1 MHIEKGRDAAVNE
14 AYLFHPVF
22 LGGHFGSLF
31 ESKYIRPV
39 MDDRQL
45 QLLAIRGK
53 TDRQKKML
61 TLMRHLSAQDTMKYR
76 EFLIRNTVSELWLL
90 LMDEIA
96 DTERTG
102 VKKSV
107 EEQDRIMTMMTY
119 IRSHFQ
125 EKLTLEEIGSAAS
138 VSSRECIRCFKKSIH
153 QTPVEYLTGY
163 RIHTAEQLLRN
174 TDFSVRE
181 VAMRTGFSDTA
192 YFGKV
197 FRENTGMTPLAF
209 HRRYRHQK

>member
-1 MHIEKGRDAAVNE
+1 MYTEFPYVLHVTDFSETNVPWHWHEAFEFGYTTKGSVQVDTTDGSYIFPEGEGYFINSNVLSTMHIEKGRDAAVNE
-14 AYLFHPVF
+14 ASLFHPVF
-22 LGGHFGSLF
+22 LAGHFGRLF

-96 DTERTG
+96 DT
-102 VKKSV
+102 
-107 EEQDRIMTMMTY
+107 D
-119 IRSHFQ
+119 
-125 EKLTLEEIGSAAS
+125 L
-138 VSSRECIRCFKKSIH
+138 
-153 QTPVEYLTGY
+153 
-163 RIHTAEQLLRN
+163 
-174 TDFSVRE
+174 SVRE